1 MMIRRNGVVVIG
13 ALACGVGMAFAV
25 GARAQEAEAASP
37 PKVEEAVKAAPEA
50 APLIPREV
58 FFGNPDKA
66 SVQLSPDG
74 KQISY
79 LAPVEG
85 VLNVWVSPAD
95 KPADA
100 KPVTDDTHRGIRSY
114 FWAQTSQ
121 HVLYIQDKGGDE
133 NWHLYSVNLED
144 NKTIDLTPFDG
155 VQARVQQVSHQHP
168 EEVLV
173 AINNRDP
180 QYHDIHRVH
189 VATGESS
196 LVQENTGGYIG
207 FLTENDMRIH
217 FALKITED
225 GGTEVHRRTGDDS
238 WSLLLS
244 IPAEDS
250 LTTQP
255 LMLDES
261 GKGLFMIDSR
271 GRDKAALT
279 RLDIHSGK
287 SKVLAM
293 DRQAD
298 IAGIVGHPT
307 KNIVQAVQ
315 SNHMRRRWN
324 VLDDSIKKD
333 FEVLGRVAEGDF
345 SINSRTQDDSQWIV
359 AYVMDTGPVRYYR
372 YDRATRKAEF
382 LFTNRPALEKLPLAK
397 MHPKVVATRDGL
409 EMVCYYTLP
418 TWTDPDSDGK
428 PDKPL
433 PTVMFIHGGPWGRD
447 SWGYHPYHQ
456 WLANR
461 GYAVMSVNYRG
472 STGFGKKFI
481 NAGNFEWA
489 GKMHDDLIDAADW
502 LVKSGIADEERIGI
516 MGGSY
521 GGYAVLVGLTFTP
534 EKFACGVDIVGPSNL
549 ITLLESVPPYW
560 KPMIAIF
567 TKRVGDHRT
576 EEGRKLLTERSPLTH
591 ADKICRPLLIGQGA
605 NDPRVKQAE
614 SDQIVAAMKKSGI
627 PVTYVL
633 YPDEGHG
640 FHRPE
645 NNLSFNAVTEAFLAK
660 YLGGRHE
667 PMSEPV
673 GSTIQ
678 ILSGA
683 EDIPGLP
690 PSLATKSSEKG
701 PA

>member
-1 MMIRRNGVVVIG
+1 VD
-13 ALACGVGMAFAV
+13 
-25 GARAQEAEAASP
+25 EAA
-37 PKVEEAVKAAPEA
+37 KTDQKE

-79 LAPVEG
+79 LAPVAG
-85 VLNVWVSPAD
+85 VLNVWVGPAD

-114 FWAQTSQ
+114 FWAQNSGQ
-121 HVLYIQDKGGDE
+121 VLYIQDKGGDE
-133 NWHLYSVNLED
+133 NWHLYSVNLAD

-155 VQARVQQVSHQHP
+155 VQARVQQVSHEHP
-168 EEVLV
+168 DEILV

-180 QYHDIHRVH
+180 QYHDIHRVN
-189 VATGESS
+189 VITGESS
-196 LVQENTGGYIG
+196 LVQENKDGYVG
-207 FLTENDMRIH
+207 FLTENDMRVH
-217 FALKITED
+217 FAVKTTDD

-250 LTTQP
+250 LTTSP

-261 GKGLFMIDSR
+261 GKGLYMIDSR
-271 GRDKAALT
+271 GRDTAALT
-279 RLDIHSGK
+279 RLDIHTGE

-293 DRQAD
+293 DKQAD
-298 IAGIVGHPT
+298 IAGIVAHPT

-315 SNHMRRRWN
+315 SNHTRRRWN

-333 FEVLGRVAEGDF
+333 FEVLGRAAEGDF
-345 SINSRTQDDSQWIV
+345 NIVSRTQDDAQWIV
-359 AYVMDTGPVRYYR
+359 AYTMDTGPVRYYR
-372 YDRATRKAEF
+372 YDRAARKAEF
-382 LFTNRPALEKLPLAK
+382 LFTNRPALEKLTLAK
-397 MHPKVVATRDGL
+397 MHPRVVTTRDGL

-418 TWTDPDSDGK
+418 TQADADDDGK

-433 PTVMFIHGGPWGRD
+433 PTVMLIHGGPWARD

-472 STGFGKKFI
+472 STGFGKSFI

-502 LVKSGIADEERIGI
+502 LVKSGIADEKRIGI

-521 GGYAVLVGLTFTP
+521 GGYATLVGLTFTP

-690 PSLATKSSEKG
+690 PSLAAKSSEKG